1 MDFIVNRRGVMA
13 LRDQLIV
20 QFKLK
25 ILAGELAE
33 GRRLPSVRSLARRL
47 KVHPNT
53 VAAAYKELGL
63 TGNIKTGRGVGVFA
77 HGAPAAPQ
85 DKRTFAE
92 MLEAALQL
100 AFRLGFSGTEIRAA
114 VDRWIASHPPD
125 CIVVVDASQ
134 ETAELLRDEIRR
146 AVNVRV
152 LACTLDDATRDPTRL
167 CGALIVTL
175 PFYVDRLNALVANIF
190 LITLRMQFPQEQTLA
205 LPAKGKVLFVSHSP
219 QLFPYVVGVVDILR
233 GSDVT
238 LDCRV
243 LDAREEWEPLARVAD
258 TIFVDV
264 TSAPAVHRIR
274 SQGIVELQLLTSQ
287 TIAEIRSALALVQP
301 SYPAKKEAVASK

>member
-1 MDFIVNRRGVMA
+1 MDFVVNRSGIMT
-13 LRDQLIV
+13 LRDQLVI
-20 QFKLK
+20 QIKLK

-33 GRRLPSVRSLARRL
+33 GRRLPSVRSLACRL

-63 TGNIKTGRGVGVFA
+63 TGNVTTGRGVGVFA
-77 HGAPAAPQ
+77 RGAPVVPQ
-85 DKRTFAE
+85 DKRTFGE

-125 CIVVVDASQ
+125 CIVVVDPSQ

-146 AVNVRV
+146 AVNVRI
-152 LACTLDDATRDPTRL
+152 LAYTLDDATRDPTRL

-175 PFYVDRLNALVANIF
+175 PFYVDRLRTLVANIF
-190 LITLRMQFPQEQTLA
+190 LITLKMQFPKEQALA
-205 LPAKGKVLFVSHSP
+205 LPQKAKVLFVSHSP
-219 QLFPYVVGVVDILR
+219 RLLPYAVGFVDVLR

-243 LDAREEWEPLARVAD
+243 LHAREEWEPLARIAD
-258 TIFVDV
+258 TVFVDV
-264 TSAPAVHRIR
+264 ASASAVRRIR

-287 TIAEIRSALALVQP
+287 TIAEIRSALAFVQP
-301 SYPAKKEAVASK
+301 SFAVKNQAVASK

>member
-1 MDFIVNRRGVMA
+1 MDFIVNRRGAMA

-77 HGAPAAPQ
+77 HGAPVAPH
-85 DKRTFAE
+85 DKQTFAE
-92 MLEAALQL
+92 LLEAALQL

-125 CIVVVDASQ
+125 CIVVVDTSQ

-146 AVNVRV
+146 AVDVRV

-175 PFYVDRLNALVANIF
+175 PFYVDRLHALVANI
-190 LITLRMQFPQEQTLA
+190 
-205 LPAKGKVLFVSHSP
+205 
-219 QLFPYVVGVVDILR
+219 
-233 GSDVT
+233 
-238 LDCRV
+238 
-243 LDAREEWEPLARVAD
+243 
-258 TIFVDV
+258 
-264 TSAPAVHRIR
+264 
-274 SQGIVELQLLTSQ
+274 
-287 TIAEIRSALALVQP
+287 
-301 SYPAKKEAVASK
+301 